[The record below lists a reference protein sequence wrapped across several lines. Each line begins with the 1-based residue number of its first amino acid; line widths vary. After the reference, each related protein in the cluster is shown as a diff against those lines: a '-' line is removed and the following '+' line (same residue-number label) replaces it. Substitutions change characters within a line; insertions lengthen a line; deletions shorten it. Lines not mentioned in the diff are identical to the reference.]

1 MPLPS
6 VGRVASRTMDFELPA
21 DDDPRRVAVREW
33 LAAHPSPTGRELA
46 EAGYVAPALAAAV
59 GARRRP
65 DPPAAHRRR
74 ADRGRRPPAGQPDR
88 HRLGRPDDPL
98 RRHRRSRRSATCGRC
113 SPARSSGASCSP
125 SRAAAATSPTS
136 ARGPCATATSSSSTG
151 RRSGPAARST
161 PGSASSSPAPTPTLP
176 KHKGISYF
184 VCPMDA
190 PGIEIRP
197 ITEMTGGHTFNEVFF
212 TDVRIPA
219 ANLVGDAQRR
229 LAAGQGD
236 ARQRAHL
243 AVDRRRAVGQR
254 PDGARPASRRPRP
267 AGRSPTPC
275 CASGSPRSTS
285 STPCSS

>member
-1 MPLPS
+1 
-6 VGRVASRTMDFELPA
+6 MDFELPP
-21 DDDPRRVAVREW
+21 DDDPRRVAVRAW
-33 LAAHPSPTGRELA
+33 LAEHPSPDRPRSSPRPATSRRTGR
-46 EAGYVAPALAAAV
+46 APWGLDADPIHQLIIDDELAAAGV
-59 GARRRP
+59 A
-65 DPPAAHRRR
+65 
-74 ADRGRRPPAGQPDR
+74 PAGQPDR

-98 RRHRRSRRSATCGRC
+98 RRHRGAEGALPAGRC

-125 SRAAAATSPTS
+125 SPAAAATSPSS
-136 ARGPCATATSSSSTG
+136 ARGPCATATSSSSTA
-151 RRSGPAARST
+151 RRSGRAARST

-184 VCPMDA
+184 ICPMDA

-219 ANLVGDAQRR
+219 ANLVGELERR

-254 PDGARPASRRPRP
+254 PDGARPDRGGRGRRAGHRP
-267 AGRSPTPC
+267 DAAPAARRGLHRAHRARADPA
-275 CASGSPRSTS
+275 CAR
-285 STPCSS
+285 